1 MNESK
6 LKVLQTIAVAML
18 FADVLYIPLIYL
30 LQEVVKWQQPLLL
43 DTGSVERYSFYV
55 AAFLV
60 LSVVALR
67 RFIFFPANLH
77 RKSDN

>member
-30 LQEVVKWQQPLLL
+30 LQEVVKWQQPL
-43 DTGSVERYSFYV
+43 T
-55 AAFLV
+55 LV
-60 LSVVALR
+60 CGC
-67 RFIFFPANLH
+67 FFW
-77 RKSDN
+77 